1 MEERDNSRF
10 PDQSEQM
17 AIIQPVNVR
26 SLSMV
31 VLATVAAVYFID
43 WAQPVLLPLVVA
55 VLISYALDPL
65 VAGLQRL
72 GLPRAL
78 SATLVL
84 ISVITTIAAAGY
96 PLQREAMEM
105 LDKVPVVMRQFQH
118 QEQSEPKEESAMEKA
133 QIAAKEIE
141 AAAERRSGNGNRDTP
156 GVQPVR
162 IVEKPFDL
170 QKYLMEGASSGLV
183 LITQCFSVLVLVFF
197 VLSVGSLYKRKGVR
211 IAGPSF
217 GRMRRTAR
225 MLNEF
230 HHQVRRFLFVMLLGA
245 LFVGVL
251 TWLAFLLLGVEQSV
265 FWGVIAGV
273 ASAIPY
279 LGPFLVMIGTGA
291 AGFIQFGSI
300 DMALLIAGVTLV
312 ITSIQGY
319 LLTPMLT
326 SRVSSLNEVV
336 IFIGLL
342 FWGWLWGPVGL
353 IIATPLLMI
362 IKTLCDHVTNLRPL
376 GELLGK

>member
-1 MEERDNSRF
+1 
-10 PDQSEQM
+10 
-17 AIIQPVNVR
+17 
-26 SLSMV
+26 MV
-31 VLATVAAVYFID
+31 VLATVASIYFID
-43 WAQPVLLPLVVA
+43 WAQPILLPLVVA

-65 VAGLQRL
+65 VAGLERL
-72 GLPRAL
+72 RIPRPL
-78 SATLVL
+78 SATIVIL
-84 ISVITTIAAAGY
+84 SVILIIAGASY
-96 PLQREAMEM
+96 PLQQQAMEM
-105 LDKVPVVMRQFQH
+105 LDKVPVVVRQFQYQ
-118 QEQSEPKEESAMEKA
+118 QESEPREESAMEKA
-133 QIAAKEIE
+133 QLAAKEIE
-141 AAAERRSGNGNRDTP
+141 EAAERRSDERDRDTP

-170 QKYLMEGASSGLV
+170 EKYFIEGSSSALV

-197 VLSVGSLYKRKGVR
+197 VLSAGNLYKRKGVR
-211 IAGPSF
+211 ISGPSF
-217 GRMRRTAR
+217 RRMRQTAR
-225 MLNEF
+225 MMNEF

-245 LFVGVL
+245 LFVGIL
-251 TWLAFLLLGVEQSV
+251 TWLTFLLLGVEQSV

-291 AGFIQFGSI
+291 AAFIQFESV
-300 DMALLIAGVTLV
+300 DMALLVAGVSLI

-353 IIATPLLMI
+353 IVATPLLMI
-362 IKTLCDHVTNLRPL
+362 IKTLCDHVSNLRSL